1 MIASSSLLSP
11 RLQRSSFGLALCGL
25 ILGFWWFGVF
35 NVSAQTAGGTGEI
48 RGRVINKATGEY
60 LRNAV
65 VKVEG
70 TNLSTVAESGGEY
83 NLSGV
88 PAGEVTLSV
97 TYTGL
102 DTQQQKLTVVAGQI
116 ATQDISLTS
125 KVYDKDVVTM
135 GEFVVGAE
143 REGNAKAVMEQ
154 KGSVNMKKIISSDVF
169 GDVSEGNVGE
179 FLKLMPGV
187 SVDYVEAD
195 VRTIRVRGYNPKYAR
210 VLMDGAPVASAGS
223 SDIATGRAF
232 EFEQLSISSIDT
244 VELSKT
250 PTPDQPS
257 AVAGVVNLRSK
268 GAFDRKGRRIDW
280 SFSVAE
286 NGYYMGAKRDYLYD
300 DKKHW
305 WALPNGS
312 LSFSDVF
319 FKGKLG
325 VQAGTSFSKSMAA
338 QKHIRPTY
346 RFDSDATNNATEI
359 PRISNFNYRDGPKPT
374 NRANFNL
381 RLDYKFNPDFIV
393 TGRVDF
399 NVYDAAFFNRDINI
413 GAPNNANNVYN
424 APGGTLKDP
433 TIEYSM
439 NSQTSTGGTASSS
452 SGNNNKAGD
461 TLTLLTKAD
470 YRYRN
475 LRFEPSFV
483 YSRSRNVYRNLS
495 EGYFDGYSA
504 SVTGI
509 NWRFNRASPSDTA
522 VTFTQLSG
530 ADWRNLGNYNTDGI
544 NPTAT
549 SRRGKDQQYTGKGDF
564 TYSITDWKVPVR
576 LKFGVYSNLAVRDVE
591 RLNGTAYDY
600 VGADG
605 VKRTA
610 DDNPSLYQENGYVVR
625 FGSGGNVEA
634 WPMASV
640 FKLADLYGAQPNWF
654 RPLSALSLLQLL
666 QQNSWDYQEQ
676 VNAGYI
682 QPLFKWGRLDIAP
695 GFRHEQTY
703 GKGRGPKDVGD
714 SRARQKLGLKAT
726 DPIPDAIAYLLARYG
741 QDSRSHKYGNS
752 FKYLHVNY
760 RWTDNLVFRGS
771 YHEAITR
778 ADLSN
783 LVAGYTYSD
792 ANQTITSNNP
802 DLKPERSRNINLG
815 LEYYWEPSSSVSVYV
830 FRSNIKDL
838 QLRVGNQI
846 VGPEGFDGDLSFV
859 GYRLTEWENVSSA
872 HTTGI
877 ELDYSQ
883 QLTFLPKAFR
893 GLGIFGNYTHLEFDT
908 WYNFPG
914 SAKDQGSGGLN
925 YRYRN
930 FYAQFKATWTGQKQT
945 TSGSRPAN
953 GLVDW
958 EKDRLM
964 FDINADYRIGKN
976 LQVFV
981 NGRNIT
987 NTPLVT
993 YSSRQAWYTR
1003 KAWFGALWSAGIKG
1017 NF

>member
-1 MIASSSLLSP
+1 MIEPS
-11 RLQRSSFGLALCGL
+11 RLVSFRSTRSFGWAACCVIVALMFL
-25 ILGFWWFGVF
+25 DVLSA
-35 NVSAQTAGGTGEI
+35 SAQTAGGTGEV

-65 VKVEG
+65 VAVAG

-83 NLSGV
+83 KLSGV
-88 PAGEVTLSV
+88 PAGVITISV
-97 TYTGL
+97 NYTGL
-102 DTQQQKLTVVAGQI
+102 DTQQQKLTVVAGQT
-116 ATQDISLTS
+116 ATQDFTLTS

-195 VRTIRVRGYNPKYAR
+195 VRTIRVRGFNPKYAR

-300 DKKHW
+300 DKRHW

-325 VQAGTSFSKSMAA
+325 VQAGTSFSESMAA

-346 RFDSDATNNATEI
+346 RFDSDPTNNATEI

-374 NRANFNL
+374 NRANFNV
-381 RLDYKFNPDFIV
+381 RLDYKFNPDFMI

-413 GAPNNANNVYN
+413 SAPNSANNVYN

-433 TIEYSM
+433 NVEYSM
-439 NSQTSTGGTASSS
+439 NSQTSTGGAASSS

-461 TLTLLTKAD
+461 TLTILTRAD

-475 LRFEPSFV
+475 LHFEPSFV

-504 SVTGI
+504 SVSGI

-530 ADWRNLGNYNTDGI
+530 PDWRNLANYTTDGT
-544 NPTAT
+544 NPTET
-549 SRRGKDQQYTGKGDF
+549 QRRGKDQQYTGKGDF

-576 LKFGVYSNLAVRDVE
+576 LKFGIYGNLAVRDTE
-591 RLNGTAYDY
+591 RLNGIGYDY
-600 VGADG
+600 VGADR

-610 DDNPSLYQENGYVVR
+610 DDNPALYQETGYVVR
-625 FGSGGNVEA
+625 FGAGGNPNG

-640 FKLADLYGAQPNWF
+640 FKLADLYAAHPDWF
-654 RPLSALSLLQLL
+654 NIPPPLTVRQVLLQ
-666 QQNSWDYQEQ
+666 NSADYQEQ
-676 VNAGYI
+676 INASYF
-682 QPLFKWGRLDIAP
+682 QSLFKFGRFDIAP
-695 GFRHEQTY
+695 GFRFEQTY
-703 GKGRGPKDVGD
+703 GKGRGAFDIGNLRTRQILGWTPTEPIRDPVAYILT
-714 SRARQKLGLKAT
+714 RYAR
-726 DPIPDAIAYLLARYG
+726 
-741 QDSRSHKYGNS
+741 SERSNKYSNVP
-752 FKYLHVNY
+752 KYLHANY
-760 RWTDNLVFRGS
+760 RWSENLVFRGS
-771 YHEAITR
+771 YHEAVTR
-778 ADLSN
+778 ADLGN
-783 LVAGYTYSD
+783 LVAGYSFNET
-792 ANQTITSNNP
+792 NQTITANNP
-802 DLKPERSRNINLG
+802 DLRPEISKNFNLG
-815 LEYYWEPSSSVSVYV
+815 VEYYWEPSSSVSVYV

-838 QLRVGNQI
+838 QVRIGNQI
-846 VGPEGFDGDLSFV
+846 IGPEGFDDDPFFAGYKLSQ
-859 GYRLTEWENVSSA
+859 WENVSSA
-872 HTTGI
+872 HTTGV
-877 ELDYSQ
+877 EFDYSQ

-893 GLGIFGNYTHLEFDT
+893 GLGVFGNFTHLEFDS

-914 SAKDQGSGGLN
+914 SAKNQGSAGIN

-930 FYAQFKATWTGQKQT
+930 FYAQFKTTWTGQKQT
-945 TSGSRPAN
+945 TSGSRPTN

-987 NTPLVT
+987 NAPLVT
-993 YSSRQAWYTR
+993 YTSKQEWFTR